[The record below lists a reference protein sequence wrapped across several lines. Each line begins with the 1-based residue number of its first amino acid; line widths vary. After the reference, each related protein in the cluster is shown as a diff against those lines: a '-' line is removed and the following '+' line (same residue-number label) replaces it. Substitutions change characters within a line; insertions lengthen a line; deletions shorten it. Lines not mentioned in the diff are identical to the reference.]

1 MRKLSLFILAAGAT
15 MGVSLAQA
23 DDVTDAGTA
32 VDAPDVQVYLPPED
46 TSGEAVDPV
55 PEVHVDPMPGDTGET
70 SEPVFVVEDIDL
82 PHPREPSVELI
93 NEGGDGETEVV
104 TADDTAATDDT
115 AGTDDTATTDDT
127 AGTDDTATTDDTAG
141 TDDTAATEEK
151 PVDDDT
157 LMYQTS
163 VGTVDP
169 REGCME
175 CRSLTAE
182 SSGNAVEA
190 PAPEVMVDVLDGNA
204 TGVDVMDPVE
214 GKKRSSH

>member
-1 MRKLSLFILAAGAT
+1 MRKLSLFIIAAGAT
-15 MGVSLAQA
+15 LGVSLAQA
-23 DDVTDAGTA
+23 DDAIDMGITDTDG
-32 VDAPDVQVYLPPED
+32 PEVQ
-46 TSGEAVDPV
+46 VDPV

-82 PHPREPSVELI
+82 PHPVDPSVEMI
-93 NEGGDGETEVV
+93 DEGGDAEAEVV
-104 TADDTAATDDT
+104 NTDDTAGTDDTSGTDDTAATDDT
-115 AGTDDTATTDDT
+115 AV
-127 AGTDDTATTDDTAG
+127 
-141 TDDTAATEEK
+141 TEEK
-151 PVDDDT
+151 PLDDDT

-163 VGTVDP
+163 SGTVDP

-175 CRSLTAE
+175 CRSLTGETAD
-182 SSGNAVEA
+182 SVEA